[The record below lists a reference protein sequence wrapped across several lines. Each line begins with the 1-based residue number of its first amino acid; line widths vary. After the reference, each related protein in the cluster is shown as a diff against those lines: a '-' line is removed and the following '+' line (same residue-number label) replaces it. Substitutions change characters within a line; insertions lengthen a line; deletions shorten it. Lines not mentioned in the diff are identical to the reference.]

1 MSREFKCWQVRFREK
16 GKSEKLTK
24 HLGHLTKEEVIKF
37 FGLNDPEIEW
47 YDIQEITYNAPY

>member
-24 HLGHLTKEEVIKF
+24 HLGYLSKEEVIKF
-37 FGLNDPEIEW
+37 FGLNNPEIEW
-47 YDIQEITYNAPY
+47 YDIQEITYNTPY